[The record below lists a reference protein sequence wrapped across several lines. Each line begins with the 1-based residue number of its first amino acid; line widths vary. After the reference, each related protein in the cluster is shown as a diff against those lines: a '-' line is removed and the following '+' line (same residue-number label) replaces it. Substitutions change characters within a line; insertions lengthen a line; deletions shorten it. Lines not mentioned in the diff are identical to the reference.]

1 VVFTLGQE
9 EYAFPIEQV
18 REIIRYT
25 RPRSVASTSPSV
37 LGVINLRGRIVTIY
51 DLASRVGAESSAGER
66 AKIVIVE
73 AAGHSG
79 GVIVDEVKAVQ
90 TVDDQHLEPVPTATA
105 AIIDAIANVGE
116 RLVILLKP
124 DALFDAAS

>member
-1 VVFTLGQE
+1 MFTLGGE

-25 RPRSVASTSPSV
+25 RPRSVASTSAGV
-37 LGVINLRGRIVTIY
+37 LGVINLRGRIVPIY
-51 DLASRVGAESSAGER
+51 DLAARVGTKSSAGER

-73 AAGHSG
+73 AAGQSG
-79 GVIVDEVKAVQ
+79 GVIVDDVKAVQ
-90 TVDDQHLEPVPTATA
+90 TLPEQQLEPVPTATA
-105 AIIDAIANVGE
+105 PIIDAVATIGE

-124 DALFDAAS
+124 EALFDPAA

>member
-1 VVFTLGQE
+1 VFTLGDE
-9 EYAFPIEQV
+9 DYAFPIEQV

-25 RPRSVASTSPSV
+25 RPRSVASTLPWV

-51 DLASRVGAESSAGER
+51 DLASRLGAKSAAGEA

-73 AAGHSG
+73 ASGHGG
-79 GVIVDEVKAVQ
+79 GVIVDDVKAVQ
-90 TVDDQHLEPVPTATA
+90 TLPEQQLEPVPTPTA
-105 AIIDAIANVGE
+105 PIVDAIATVGE

-124 DALFDAAS
+124 EALFEEGG